1 MEENQFPDYSM
12 TDAERKFAG
21 LIWHNEPI
29 NSGNLV
35 RLCADRFAWKKST
48 TYTFLKKLCD
58 QRLFQNID
66 ATVTSL
72 ISEEEYLRIQSE
84 QFVATNFGGSIP
96 RFLAA
101 FAPKKKITKA
111 EYEEIMKIIT
121 EYEEEK

>member
-1 MEENQFPDYSM
+1 MDEIQFPDYNM
-12 TDAERKFAG
+12 TEAERKFAD
-21 LIWHNEPI
+21 LIWKNEPI
-29 NSGNLV
+29 NSGDLV

-66 ATVTSL
+66 ATVSSL
-72 ISEEEYLRIQSE
+72 ISKDEYLRIQSE
-84 QFVATNFGGSIP
+84 QFVETNFGGSIP

-101 FAPKKKITKA
+101 FVPKKKISKA
-111 EYEEIMKIIT
+111 EYEEIMRIIN